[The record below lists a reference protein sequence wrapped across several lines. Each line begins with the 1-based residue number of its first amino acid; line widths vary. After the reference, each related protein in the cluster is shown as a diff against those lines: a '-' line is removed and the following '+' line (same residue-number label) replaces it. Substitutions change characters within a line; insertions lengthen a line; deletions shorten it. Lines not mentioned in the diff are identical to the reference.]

1 MPLSLGIYEGNNN
14 LIIFKSEKPFLF
26 KILNGFEFV
35 IPRSGEVA
43 VFVESSVVEDLI
55 WFFGV
60 KRGIRTDPRIC
71 FNQFTSHSEIRNQI
85 ASRTIKLAT
94 FVE

>member
-1 MPLSLGIYEGNNN
+1 
-14 LIIFKSEKPFLF
+14 
-26 KILNGFEFV
+26 V

-43 VFVESSVVEDLI
+43 VFVENSVVEDLI